1 MKNKVV
7 HLCLANFY
15 TDGYSYQENMLPKFH
30 QKLGYETEIIASLDT
45 FNKAGQFV
53 QYSGDL
59 AYRNEYDIPVR
70 RLPYRSPEKLYR
82 ILRRY
87 QGIREALEQAKPD
100 MLFIHGCQ
108 FSDIDIVADYLKAHP
123 DVKVY
128 VDNHADF
135 NNSATN
141 FLSRNILHR
150 RIWKRCAHVIEPY
163 TSKFYGVVPARV
175 DFLKEM
181 YGLPAQ
187 KCDLLVM
194 GADDD
199 TVEKALRPEVR
210 AKRRR
215 AYGVSDD
222 DIVIVTGGKIDHNK
236 PQVLTL
242 MRVVNSLSNSRVKLI
257 VFGSVADDL
266 KAEFDSSLTD
276 KVIHIGWR
284 RSEDIYEDFAAADL
298 VAFPGL
304 HSVLWEQSVG
314 MGVPGVF
321 KRIEGFEHI
330 DLGGNCLFFEKD
342 DAQEYT
348 TRILAALN
356 TLDEMKT
363 VAVAK
368 GMKTFSYREIA
379 KRALEG

>member
-59 AYRNEYDIPVR
+59 VYRNEYDIPVR

-87 QGIREALEQAKPD
+87 QGVREALEQAKPD

-108 FSDIDIVADYLKAHP
+108 FSDIDIVADYLKSHP

-141 FLSRNILHR
+141 YLSKNILHR

-175 DFLKEM
+175 DFLEEM
-181 YGLPAQ
+181 YGLPAH

-199 TVEKALRPEVR
+199 AVEQALRPEVR

-242 MRVVNSLSNSRVKLI
+242 MRVVNSLSDSRVKLI

>member
-70 RLPYRSPEKLYR
+70 RLPYRGPEKLYR

-87 QGIREALEQAKPD
+87 QGVREALEQAKPD

-108 FSDIDIVADYLKAHP
+108 FSDIDIVADYLKTHP

-141 FLSRNILHR
+141 YLSKNILHR

-181 YGLPAQ
+181 YGLPAH

-199 TVEKALRPEVR
+199 AVEQALRPEVR
-210 AKRRR
+210 AERRR
-215 AYGVSDD
+215 DYGVSDD

-242 MRVVNSLSNSRVKLI
+242 MRVVNSLSDSRVKLI

>member
-59 AYRNEYDIPVR
+59 VYRNEYDIPVR
-70 RLPYRSPEKLYR
+70 RLPYRSPEKFYR

-87 QGIREALEQAKPD
+87 QGVREALEQAKPD

-108 FSDIDIVADYLKAHP
+108 FSDIDIVADYLKSHP

-199 TVEKALRPEVR
+199 AVEKALRPEVR

-242 MRVVNSLSNSRVKLI
+242 MRVVNSLSDSRVKLI

-284 RSEDIYEDFAAADL
+284 KSEDIYEDFAAADL

>member
-30 QKLGYETEIIASLDT
+30 QKLGYETAIIASLDT

-59 AYRNEYDIPVR
+59 VYRNEHDIPVR

-87 QGIREALEQAKPD
+87 QGVREALEQAKPD

-108 FSDIDIVADYLKAHP
+108 FSDIDIVADYLKSHP

-199 TVEKALRPEVR
+199 AVEKALRPEVR
-210 AKRRR
+210 AERRR

-284 RSEDIYEDFAAADL
+284 KSEDIYEDFAAADL

>member
-15 TDGYSYQENMLPKFH
+15 SDGYSYQENMLPKFH
-30 QKLGYETEIIASLDT
+30 QKLGYETAIIASLDT

-59 AYRNEYDIPVR
+59 VYRNEYGIPVR
-70 RLPYRSPEKLYR
+70 RLPYRSPEKLYH

-87 QGIREALEQAKPD
+87 QGVREALEQAKPD

-108 FSDIDIVADYLKAHP
+108 FCDIDIVADYLKTHP

-141 FLSRNILHR
+141 YLSKNILHR
-150 RIWKRCAHVIEPY
+150 RIWKRCAQVIEPY

-175 DFLKEM
+175 DFLEEM
-181 YGLPAQ
+181 YGLPAH

-199 TVEKALRPEVR
+199 AVEKALHPEVR

-242 MRVVNSLSNSRVKLI
+242 MRVVNSLSDSRVKLI
-257 VFGSVADDL
+257 VFGSVAQDL
-266 KAEFDSSLTD
+266 KAEFDGSLTD

-330 DLGGNCLFFEKD
+330 DIGGNCLFFEKD

-363 VAVAK
+363 AAVAK

>member
-30 QKLGYETEIIASLDT
+30 QKLGYETAIIASLDT

-59 AYRNEYDIPVR
+59 VYRNEYDILVR

-87 QGIREALEQAKPD
+87 QGVREALEQAKPD

-141 FLSRNILHR
+141 YLSRNILHR

-181 YGLPAQ
+181 YGLPAH

-199 TVEKALRPEVR
+199 AVEQALRPEVR
-210 AKRRR
+210 AERRR
-215 AYGVSDD
+215 AWGVSDD

-242 MRVVNSLSNSRVKLI
+242 MRVVNSLSDSRVKLI

>member
-30 QKLGYETEIIASLDT
+30 QKLGYETAIIASLDT

-59 AYRNEYDIPVR
+59 VYRNEYDIPVR

-87 QGIREALEQAKPD
+87 QGVSEALEQAKPD

-108 FSDIDIVADYLKAHP
+108 FSDIDIVADYLKSHP

-141 FLSRNILHR
+141 YLSKNILHR

-181 YGLPAQ
+181 YGLPAH

-199 TVEKALRPEVR
+199 TVEKALCPEVR
-210 AKRRR
+210 AERRR

-242 MRVVNSLSNSRVKLI
+242 MRVVNSLSDSRVKLI
-257 VFGSVADDL
+257 VFGSVAQDL

>member
-1 MKNKVV
+1 MDGIIIS
-7 HLCLANFY
+7 HHFY
-15 TDGYSYQENMLPKFH
+15 PRDNVFFGYRFGES
-30 QKLGYETEIIASLDT
+30 I
-45 FNKAGQFV
+45 
-53 QYSGDL
+53 
-59 AYRNEYDIPVR
+59 
-70 RLPYRSPEKLYR
+70 
-82 ILRRY
+82 
-87 QGIREALEQAKPD
+87 
-100 MLFIHGCQ
+100 C
-108 FSDIDIVADYLKAHP
+108 FSDIDIVADYLKTHS

-128 VDNHADF
+128 VDTHADF

-141 FLSRNILHR
+141 FLSKNILHR
-150 RIWKRCAHVIEPY
+150 RIWKRCARVIEPY

-175 DFLKEM
+175 TFLKEM

-199 TVEKALRPEVR
+199 AVEKALRPEVR
-210 AKRRR
+210 AERRR
-215 AYGVSDD
+215 SYGVTDD

-242 MRVVNSLSNSRVKLI
+242 MRAVNSLSDSRVKLI

-266 KAEFDSSLTD
+266 KAEFNRSLTD

>member
-59 AYRNEYDIPVR
+59 VYRNEYDIPVR

-87 QGIREALEQAKPD
+87 QGVREALEQAKPD

-108 FSDIDIVADYLKAHP
+108 FSDIDIVTDYLKSHP

-141 FLSRNILHR
+141 YLSKNILHR

-175 DFLKEM
+175 DFLEEM
-181 YGLPAQ
+181 YGLPAH

-199 TVEKALRPEVR
+199 AVEQALRPEVR

-242 MRVVNSLSNSRVKLI
+242 MRVVNSLSDSRVKLI

>member
-59 AYRNEYDIPVR
+59 VYRNEYDIPVR

-87 QGIREALEQAKPD
+87 QGVREALEQAKPD

-108 FSDIDIVADYLKAHP
+108 FSDIDIVADYLKSHP

-242 MRVVNSLSNSRVKLI
+242 MRVVNSLSDSRVKLI

>member
-30 QKLGYETEIIASLDT
+30 QKLGYETAIIASLDT

-87 QGIREALEQAKPD
+87 QGVREALEQAKPD

-108 FSDIDIVADYLKAHP
+108 FSDIDIVADYLKSHP

-181 YGLPAQ
+181 YGLPAH

-210 AKRRR
+210 AERRR

-242 MRVVNSLSNSRVKLI
+242 MRVVNSLSDSRVKLI

>member
-59 AYRNEYDIPVR
+59 VYRNEYDIPVR

-87 QGIREALEQAKPD
+87 QGVREALEQAKPD

-108 FSDIDIVADYLKAHP
+108 FSDIDIVADYLKSHP

-141 FLSRNILHR
+141 YLSKNILHR

-181 YGLPAQ
+181 YGLPAH

-199 TVEKALRPEVR
+199 AVEQALRPEVR

-242 MRVVNSLSNSRVKLI
+242 MRVVNSLSDSRVKLI

>member
-30 QKLGYETEIIASLDT
+30 QKLGYETAIIASLDT

-59 AYRNEYDIPVR
+59 VYRNEYDIPVR

-87 QGIREALEQAKPD
+87 QGVREALEQAKPD

-108 FSDIDIVADYLKAHP
+108 FSDIDIVADYLKSHP

-181 YGLPAQ
+181 YGLPAH

-242 MRVVNSLSNSRVKLI
+242 MRVVNSLSDSRVKLI

-284 RSEDIYEDFAAADL
+284 KSEDIYEDFAAADL

>member
-30 QKLGYETEIIASLDT
+30 QKLGYETAIIASLDT

-59 AYRNEYDIPVR
+59 VYRNEYDIPVR

-87 QGIREALEQAKPD
+87 QGVREALEQAKPD

-141 FLSRNILHR
+141 YLSKNILHR

-181 YGLPAQ
+181 YGLPAH

-199 TVEKALRPEVR
+199 AVEKALRPEVR

-215 AYGVSDD
+215 ARVGRPIREGPGSARRHRPGRYAYRELNTAECLFRDKAIGTGV
-222 DIVIVTGGKIDHNK
+222 H
-236 PQVLTL
+236 
-242 MRVVNSLSNSRVKLI
+242 
-257 VFGSVADDL
+257 
-266 KAEFDSSLTD
+266 
-276 KVIHIGWR
+276 
-284 RSEDIYEDFAAADL
+284 
-298 VAFPGL
+298 
-304 HSVLWEQSVG
+304 LW
-314 MGVPGVF
+314 PGVEYSGC
-321 KRIEGFEHI
+321 KIEG
-330 DLGGNCLFFEKD
+330 
-342 DAQEYT
+342 
-348 TRILAALN
+348 R
-356 TLDEMKT
+356 
-363 VAVAK
+363 
-368 GMKTFSYREIA
+368 REDHG
-379 KRALEG
+379 RAHRPV

>member
-30 QKLGYETEIIASLDT
+30 QKLGYETAIIASLDT

-59 AYRNEYDIPVR
+59 VYRNEYDIPVR

-87 QGIREALEQAKPD
+87 QGVREALEQAKPD

-141 FLSRNILHR
+141 YLSKNILHR

-175 DFLKEM
+175 DFLEEM
-181 YGLPAQ
+181 YGLPAH

-199 TVEKALRPEVR
+199 AVEKALRPEVR

-242 MRVVNSLSNSRVKLI
+242 MCVVNSLSDSRVKLI

-284 RSEDIYEDFAAADL
+284 KSEDIYEDFAAADL